1 MIPSQFFKLDRNER
15 AFIVAAVELK
25 MDEEKKKQQKQ
36 TKKPRK

>member
-36 TKKPRK
+36 AKKPKK